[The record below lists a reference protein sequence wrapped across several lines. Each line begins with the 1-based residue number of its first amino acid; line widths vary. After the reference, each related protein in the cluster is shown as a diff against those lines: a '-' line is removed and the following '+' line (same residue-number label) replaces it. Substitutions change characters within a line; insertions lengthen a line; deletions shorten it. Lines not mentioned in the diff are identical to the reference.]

1 MLHGLLAYCTV
12 CSFDTISAGVP
23 AVCSWQMSSAGQ
35 GTNGNTLLYSLLG
48 FAGEPRTVRGDCL
61 VDAAVFEPVPVR
73 SAIADGCTHV
83 LALCTRP
90 ATLHTTWHRR
100 LVRGT
105 VARVVKRTVLN
116 APYMKAAWA
125 AEGNSTTAAKVS

>member
-1 MLHGLLAYCTV
+1 
-12 CSFDTISAGVP
+12 
-23 AVCSWQMSSAGQ
+23 
-35 GTNGNTLLYSLLG
+35 
-48 FAGEPRTVRGDCL
+48 

-73 SAIADGCTHV
+73 TALADGCTHV

-90 ATLHTTWHRR
+90 ATLTTTWHRR

-116 APYMKAAWA
+116 APYMTAAWA
-125 AEGNSTTAAKVS
+125 AEGNSMTAAKVGRPDGAHWQPCCCPQRAIHN